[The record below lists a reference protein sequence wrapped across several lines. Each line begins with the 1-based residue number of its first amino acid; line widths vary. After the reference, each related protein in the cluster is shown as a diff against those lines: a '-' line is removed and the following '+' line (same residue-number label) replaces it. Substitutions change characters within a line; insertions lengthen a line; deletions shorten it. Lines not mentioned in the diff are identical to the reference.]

1 MFEEKIMVMIDDEE
15 MEKKESRRQ
24 IISDLLSSNVC
35 EIFTP

>member
-15 MEKKESRRQ
+15 MEKKEARRQ